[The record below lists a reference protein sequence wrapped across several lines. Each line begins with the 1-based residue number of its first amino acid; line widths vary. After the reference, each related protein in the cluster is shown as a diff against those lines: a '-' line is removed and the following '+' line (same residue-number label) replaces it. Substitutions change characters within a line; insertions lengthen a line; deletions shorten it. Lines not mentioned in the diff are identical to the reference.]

1 MELLTIAATWALG
14 AFTLMV
20 ALSLVMVPVVAY
32 FIFKS
37 RKDFFDGFNA
47 SRKRRGDWS
56 GDIPKSRRAPPKPPH
71 NPHK

>member
-1 MELLTIAATWALG
+1 MELLIKIATYALG
-14 AFTLMV
+14 AVTLMV
-20 ALSLVMVPVVAY
+20 VLSLMMVPVVAY
-32 FIFKS
+32 FIFKN

-47 SRKRRGDWS
+47 SRRRRGGWV